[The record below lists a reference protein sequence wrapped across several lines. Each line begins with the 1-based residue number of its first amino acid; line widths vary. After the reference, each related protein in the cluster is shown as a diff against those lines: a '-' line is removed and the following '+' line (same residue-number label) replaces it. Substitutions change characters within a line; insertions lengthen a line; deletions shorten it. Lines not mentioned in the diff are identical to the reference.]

1 MTDYSKIL
9 KVRESSFYNKYVKE
23 DIRIASLGDIHISRL
38 TGTRDIFNIL
48 DSLYELDPDYICM
61 LGDLIDS
68 PTSLEDDKKLKELE
82 TLLSNS
88 TTIAPTLLV
97 LGNHD
102 FVTNSA
108 NNIIDMTDETDIWKE
123 VTARANVHLLNDE
136 LYTDNKIAIAGY
148 KQKLE
153 AYINL
158 YKERREDSK
167 AFFEDFRDK
176 KILYK
181 DLPKDLPKVLIT
193 HSPEA
198 IIGLE
203 DKEILNGYDLIIT
216 GHYHNGCVPAIIDNI
231 FPQNAG
237 LITPQKRLFPKNAR
251 GIIKLNN
258 GAVMIYNGGWTKI
271 AESAPKI
278 LHNTDSMFYRQIDLT
293 QLTQNEDYKKPKI
306 ENKKR
311 LLKR

>member
-9 KVRESSFYNKYVKE
+9 KVRESTFYNKYVKE

-88 TTIAPTLLV
+88 TTIAPTFLV

-102 FVTNSA
+102 FITNRA

-123 VTARANVHLLNDE
+123 LTARANAHLLNDE
-136 LYTDNKIAIAGY
+136 LYTDNNIAIAGY
-148 KQKLE
+148 KQKLD
-153 AYINL
+153 AYMNL
-158 YKERREDSK
+158 YNKRREDSK

-176 KILYK
+176 KNLYE

-193 HSPEA
+193 HSPET

-231 FPQNAG
+231 FPKNAG

-258 GAVMIYNGGWTKI
+258 GIVMIYNGGWTKI

-278 LHNTDSMFYRQIDLT
+278 LHRYDSMFYRQIDLT
-293 QLTQNEDYKKPKI
+293 RLTSNEELKKEKVHDKKI
-306 ENKKR
+306 